1 MGLKKIVSVLLLALF
16 SLSFCAGG
24 VQAADLV
31 KVPTAWTDR
40 EEAFFIWFAKEK
52 GWDKEEGLNI
62 DIQYYASGLDMLECL
77 PSGTWVFAGMAGVP
91 SRVLFGSMWLGMP
104 VWAPTFTWSPTVM

>member
-1 MGLKKIVSVLLLALF
+1 MGLKKFVSVLLLALF
-16 SLSFCAGG
+16 SLSFCAGS

-52 GWDKEEGLNI
+52 GCSMQGPASSDISHLYVLKE
-62 DIQYYASGLDMLECL
+62 
-77 PSGTWVFAGMAGVP
+77 
-91 SRVLFGSMWLGMP
+91 
-104 VWAPTFTWSPTVM
+104 